1 MSRIMA
7 NYDGLI
13 ARWTMNLRNKHKS
26 RRKLQLCRHAKYVDE
41 YATTDA
47 AAATLINTSD
57 AATVI
62 DATDATNAIK
72 ATKSADA
79 AIGVIVV
86 L

>member
-1 MSRIMA
+1 M
-7 NYDGLI
+7 
-13 ARWTMNLRNKHKS
+13 
-26 RRKLQLCRHAKYVDE
+26 CRHAKYVDE